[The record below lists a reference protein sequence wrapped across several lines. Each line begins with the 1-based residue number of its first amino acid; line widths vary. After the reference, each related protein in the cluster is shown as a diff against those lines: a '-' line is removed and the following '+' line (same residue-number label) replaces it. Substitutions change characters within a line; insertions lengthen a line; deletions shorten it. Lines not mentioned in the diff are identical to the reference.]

1 MAETRPRND
10 PAALA
15 SVPDLAADLDALR
28 RENAHL
34 RAEVEKLKALA
45 DHDALVP
52 VLNRRA
58 FVRELQRAMA
68 FCKRYGLPATVL
80 YLDLDGFKG
89 VNDRFGHMAGDAALK
104 RVAEILVENVRE
116 SDVVAR
122 LGGDEF
128 AVLLQQADVEAARAK
143 ARSLS
148 DQIEADPFEASGER
162 VTLAGSF
169 GVRAFADQ
177 ETAEQWLA
185 EADAQ
190 MFVRKRTAR

>member
-1 MAETRPRND
+1 MAETRPD
-10 PAALA
+10 PQALA
-15 SVPDLAADLDALR
+15 SAGSDLAADLDALR
-28 RENAHL
+28 RENARL

-68 FCKRYGLPATVL
+68 FCKRYGLPAAVL

-89 VNDRFGHMAGDAALK
+89 VNDRHGHAVGDAALR

-128 AVLLQQADVEAARAK
+128 AVLLQQADVAAAK
-143 ARSLS
+143 AKAQTLS
-148 DQIEADPFEASGER
+148 EHIQADPFEAAGER
-162 VTLAGSF
+162 VALGGSF
-169 GVRAFADQ
+169 GVRAYADQ